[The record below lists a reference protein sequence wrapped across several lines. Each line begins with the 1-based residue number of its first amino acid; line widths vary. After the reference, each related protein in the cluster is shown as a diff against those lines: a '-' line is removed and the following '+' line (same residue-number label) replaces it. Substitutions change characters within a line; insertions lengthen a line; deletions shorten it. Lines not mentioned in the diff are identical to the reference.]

1 MRTNIGTRAEKKA
14 ISVRNRTE
22 MIWKWRVLPLFAAL
36 AAMLGAAGCDEY
48 YGYYGAHP
56 GYGPYYGSYGPYGP
70 GYYVGRAY
78 YVWRPGHWACIIT
91 RDPFCFRRP
100 QRIRILDSNGTV
112 KCLPRS
118 LTEPFAD
125 GPGENRKS

>member
-14 ISVRNRTE
+14 ISARNRTE

-78 YVWRPGHWACIIT
+78 YVWRPGHWAL
-91 RDPFCFRRP
+91 RYG
-100 QRIRILDSNGTV
+100 QRVWIRGHYVLV
-112 KCLPRS
+112 R
-118 LTEPFAD
+118 A
-125 GPGENRKS
+125 